1 MPSVIVFNS
10 TYKSTKRKEGII
22 LSVWSNFKLDLKL
35 DQTDKIISLPI
46 QKCVKYFLRYAQVD
60 ISELNL
66 EKKPKQLPLPFPLN
80 RVKVKKEQSPTSSKS
95 VLNLFRVIAKEFFL
109 KHAQAGISELKK
121 NQSNYAPSLPLNRVK
136 LKRKIKQYSPSPS
149 PPLPPFSPAPPPPP
163 KCVQVIILVRLKR
176 PIKPVASSSCIS
188 LFRKILQTGKC
199 VYLGY
204 ISKRLLSH
212 SEQLSRFNWLWLF
225 PILPRSCACFLLD
238 GCPISKTY
246 LLYGVMVMVLNTLL
260 FFKVSLCGL
269 AHGRK
274 CEWTYLRRGTS
285 PIGVKIF

>member
-1 MPSVIVFNS
+1 M
-10 TYKSTKRKEGII
+10 
-22 LSVWSNFKLDLKL
+22 DLKL

-149 PPLPPFSPAPPPPP
+149 PPLPPFSPAPAEVRPSYSLGPPE
-163 KCVQVIILVRLKR
+163 
-176 PIKPVASSSCIS
+176 ASNKTSGQFVLHFLIPQN
-188 LFRKILQTGKC
+188 ITNGKMC
-199 VYLGY
+199 
-204 ISKRLLSH
+204 LS
-212 SEQLSRFNWLWLF
+212 
-225 PILPRSCACFLLD
+225 
-238 GCPISKTY
+238 
-246 LLYGVMVMVLNTLL
+246 GV
-260 FFKVSLCGL
+260 
-269 AHGRK
+269 H
-274 CEWTYLRRGTS
+274 
-285 PIGVKIF
+285 